1 MPETSPG
8 SQTARGP
15 HKVPRR
21 ATSPAGS
28 PAQGSQ
34 SAVALLI
41 IGTDGVML
49 KAPAPHP
56 LTPSADR
63 EPGEGPSLPASAG
76 DGDSVV
82 AAEHTDADTV
92 TAEVSKTEAVQAEAV
107 QAKALVVE
115 ADEVVVTGVL
125 HAAATPHIAD
135 AVVSVPEDLSAPFN
149 STRRERRLAELHT
162 GSSSGQAPIGTTSA
176 GSSGWEVAAT
186 AAANK
191 SAAAQYLAANPH
203 DQEGDRTA
211 PAVAARPNRSRPVAF
226 LRGLFF
232 LAIIS
237 ALVVGMGTVLSG
249 QENGTV
255 GPSQTE
261 LHRQEAWETT
271 TQLQAQAAALSSTA
285 AASVQQQLQRI
296 ANDLAVQAL
305 ALSDGLPPDTATQTA
320 TTTDSTASATPT
332 VTGLLQGLST
342 NSEALLEHALTAEHA
357 MGGVFAAAGTS
368 QLIQAQELALS
379 VGTAPTTSQ
388 FLPALVAFPAPVGPE
403 CSSTLEPRP
412 GATID
417 AALRAAALGEQKAVY
432 AYQVS
437 TTRLS
442 EPQFSESAEL
452 LERHQDKLAVLDL
465 ELEVRCL
472 PPAAPVAGFD
482 LDPAFTAH
490 PQTALAALE
499 GELAGIYADLAAL
512 SPARSEK
519 SAALAGAARPS
530 VSASSV
536 SASLTDPAKAART
549 KPATNVGAPNAPVA
563 ASGTLRE
570 LSVMWLLDSSQTQE
584 FWGGTVGALAGM
596 AD

>member
-1 MPETSPG
+1 MPETTPG

-15 HKVPRR
+15 RKVPRR

-41 IGTDGVML
+41 IGTDGVIV

-63 EPGEGPSLPASAG
+63 EPGEGPSLPATAG
-76 DGDSVV
+76 DDDSVV
-82 AAEHTDADTV
+82 AAKHTDAATV
-92 TAEVSKTEAVQAEAV
+92 TAEVNKTAAVQTEAVQTEAV
-107 QAKALVVE
+107 QSEAVAVE

-125 HAAATPHIAD
+125 HAAATPHIGG
-135 AVVSVPEDLSAPFN
+135 AVVSVPQDLSAPFN

-162 GSSSGQAPIGTTSA
+162 GSSSEQAPVGTTSA
-176 GSSGWEVAAT
+176 GSSGLDVAAT

-191 SAAAQYLAANPH
+191 SVAAPYRAADPH

-261 LHRQEAWETT
+261 LHRQEAWEAT

-305 ALSDGLPPDTATQTA
+305 ALSDGLPPNTAKQTA
-320 TTTDSTASATPT
+320 TTTVSTASATPT

-379 VGTAPTTSQ
+379 VGALPAASQ

-437 TTRLS
+437 TTRMS

-452 LERHQDKLAVLDL
+452 LERHQDKLAVLDK

-482 LDPAFTAH
+482 LDPAFTAD
-490 PQTALAALE
+490 PPTALAALE

-512 SPARSEK
+512 SPARSEE
-519 SAALAGAARPS
+519 AAATAGTAPP
-530 VSASSV
+530 SV
-536 SASLTDPAKAART
+536 SASLTDPPKAART
-549 KPATNVGAPNAPVA
+549 KSATGEGAANAPVA

-570 LSVMWLLDSSQTQE
+570 LSVLWLLDSSQTQE